1 MNRLSTRLR
10 SLLTM
15 PMILCLA
22 LLSLLL
28 SLNSATAATITVT
41 LGASADTYLSTDSPG
56 SNFGSAESLTISQN
70 SDRVLLRFNLALPTG
85 ATIESA
91 TLQTYSEAADKAN
104 FIVHPS
110 TGSWDEASVTYQTQP
125 AWDSKELARS
135 DSALRKGRYVAADLP
150 VSAVPTS
157 GTVSFG
163 LDTTASRRSGN
174 IASRESAKAPQLVV
188 TYSRATAPSPS
199 ATSTTATGQP
209 SPTATSTTATGQPS
223 PTATSTT
230 ATGQPSPTATP
241 TGVSHTLAAVGDT
254 CSTSGTTQQCAET
267 ATAVAG
273 INPERFL
280 HLGDFQYQNAGANGA
295 TDKTGYE
302 AAFAALHSKTI
313 PVYGATHDT
322 CDGAGSWECYPV
334 SFMNVNGAPEVRGK
348 LTDHQWGYSLDIGN
362 WHVVV
367 FNYKTAEGGSVASVT
382 ADLDAHPSQCLLAID
397 HAPVIGSPSSEHSTN
412 EASAFKTT
420 LVNHGV
426 DLVLN
431 GHQHFYER
439 NLDSSGFTDITNGE
453 GGIGHYNRTST
464 AATAMAYND
473 TSFGPLKVVL
483 SANGWTTDFVP
494 NAGAA
499 AFSDHASGG
508 CS

>member
-1 MNRLSTRLR
+1 MNRLSTRVR

-28 SLNSATAATITVT
+28 SLNSASAATITVT

-91 TLQTYSEAADKAN
+91 TLQTYSEVADKAN

-110 TGSWDEASVTYQTQP
+110 TGSWEEASVTYRTQP

-135 DSALRKGRYVAADLP
+135 DSGLRKGRYVAADLP

-163 LDTTASRRSGN
+163 LDTTASRRSGS

-188 TYSRATAPSPS
+188 TYSRATAPPSPTT
-199 ATSTTATGQP
+199 TSTTAT
-209 SPTATSTTATGQPS
+209 A
-223 PTATSTT
+223 
-230 ATGQPSPTATP
+230 QPSPTATP

-254 CSTSGTTQQCAET
+254 CSTSGTTQQCAKT
-267 ATAVAG
+267 ATAATSF
-273 INPERFL
+273 NPERL
-280 HLGDFQYQNAGANGA
+280 IHLGDYQYQNAGSNGA
-295 TDKTGYE
+295 TYKTGYE
-302 AAFAALHSKTI
+302 AAFAGLHDKTI
-313 PVYGATHDT
+313 PVFGSTHDT
-322 CDGAGSWECYPV
+322 CDGSGSWECYPV
-334 SFMNVNGAPEVRGK
+334 SFMNANGAPEVRGR
-348 LTDHQWGYSLDIGN
+348 LTDHQWGYSIDIDN

-367 FNYKTAEGGSVASVT
+367 FNFKTGTGLGGSVASVD
-382 ADLDAHPSQCLLAID
+382 ADLAAHPSQCLLAVS
-397 HAPVIGSPSSEHSTN
+397 HAPVIGSPAQEHPTN
-412 EASAFKTT
+412 EAAAFRQT
-420 LVNHGV
+420 LVDHGV
-426 DLVLN
+426 DLVLA

-439 NLDSSGFTDITNGE
+439 NLDPAGFTSITNGQ
-453 GGIGHYNRTST
+453 GGVGHYDRTST
-464 AATAMAYND
+464 APTAQAYNS
-473 TSFGPLKVVL
+473 TSFGPIKVVL

>member
-1 MNRLSTRLR
+1 MNRLSTRVR

-22 LLSLLL
+22 LLSLPL
-28 SLNSATAATITVT
+28 SLNSASAATITVT

-91 TLQTYSEAADKAN
+91 TLQTYSEVADKAN

-110 TGSWDEASVTYQTQP
+110 TGSWEEASVTYRTQP

-163 LDTTASRRSGN
+163 LDTTASRRSGS
-174 IASRESAKAPQLVV
+174 IASRESAKAPRLVV
-188 TYSRATAPSPS
+188 TYSRATAS
-199 ATSTTATGQP
+199 P
-209 SPTATSTTATGQPS
+209 SPTATSTTATAPPS
-223 PTATSTT
+223 PTTTSTT
-230 ATGQPSPTATP
+230 ATAQPSPTATP

-254 CSTSGTTQQCAET
+254 CSTSGTTQQCAKT

-273 INPERFL
+273 INPEKLL

-295 TDKTGYE
+295 THKTGYE
-302 AAFAALHSKTI
+302 AAFAGLHGKTI
-313 PVYGATHDT
+313 PTYGSTHDT
-322 CDGAGSWECYPV
+322 CDGSGSWECYPV
-334 SFMNVNGAPEVRGK
+334 SYLNTNGAPEVRGK

-382 ADLDAHPSQCLLAID
+382 ADLDAHPSQCLLAIG
-397 HAPVIGSPSSEHSTN
+397 HAPVIGSPSSEHPTN
-412 EASAFKTT
+412 EASAFRTT
-420 LVNHGV
+420 LVNHGI
-426 DLVLN
+426 DLILS

-439 NLDSSGFTDITNGE
+439 NVDPAGFTDITNGL
-453 GGIGHYNRTST
+453 GGIGHYNRSST
-464 AATAMAYND
+464 AATAKAYNA
-473 TSFGPLKVVL
+473 TSYGPIKVVL

>member
-1 MNRLSTRLR
+1 MNRLSSGVP

-28 SLNSATAATITVT
+28 SLSSASAATITVT

-91 TLQTYSEAADKAN
+91 TLQTYSAVADKAN

-110 TGSWDEASVTYQTQP
+110 TGSWEEASVTYRTQP

-163 LDTTASRRSGN
+163 LDTTASRRSGS
-174 IASRESAKAPQLVV
+174 ITSRESAKAPQLVV
-188 TYSRATAPSPS
+188 TYST
-199 ATSTTATGQP
+199 TTAP
-209 SPTATSTTATGQPS
+209 SPTATSTTATAPPS
-223 PTATSTT
+223 PSATS
-230 ATGQPSPTATP
+230 

-254 CSTSGTTQQCAET
+254 CSTSGTTQQCAKT

-273 INPERFL
+273 INPEKFL

-302 AAFAALHSKTI
+302 AAFAGLHSKTI
-313 PVYGATHDT
+313 PVYGSTHDT
-322 CDGAGSWECYPV
+322 CDGSGSWECYPV
-334 SFMNVNGAPEVRGK
+334 SFMNANGAPEVRGK

-382 ADLDAHPSQCLLAID
+382 ADLDAHP
-397 HAPVIGSPSSEHSTN
+397 
-412 EASAFKTT
+412 
-420 LVNHGV
+420 
-426 DLVLN
+426 
-431 GHQHFYER
+431 
-439 NLDSSGFTDITNGE
+439 
-453 GGIGHYNRTST
+453 
-464 AATAMAYND
+464 
-473 TSFGPLKVVL
+473 
-483 SANGWTTDFVP
+483 
-494 NAGAA
+494 
-499 AFSDHASGG
+499 
-508 CS
+508 

>member
-1 MNRLSTRLR
+1 MNRLSTRVR

-28 SLNSATAATITVT
+28 SLNSASAATITVT

-70 SDRVLLRFNLALPTG
+70 SDRALVRFNLALPTG
-85 ATIESA
+85 ARIESA
-91 TLQTYSEAADKAN
+91 TLQTYSAVADKAN

-110 TGSWDEASVTYQTQP
+110 TGSWEEASVTYQTQP

-163 LDTTASRRSGN
+163 LDTTASRRSGS
-174 IASRESAKAPQLVV
+174 ITSRESAKAPQLVV
-188 TYSRATAPSPS
+188 TYSTATAS
-199 ATSTTATGQP
+199 P
-209 SPTATSTTATGQPS
+209 SPTATSTAATEPPS
-223 PTATSTT
+223 PTTTSAT

-254 CSTSGTTQQCAET
+254 CATSGTTQQCAKT
-267 ATAVAG
+267 AIAVAG
-273 INPERFL
+273 INPEKFL

-302 AAFAALHSKTI
+302 AAFAGLHSKTI
-313 PVYGATHDT
+313 PVYGSTHDT
-322 CDGAGSWECYPV
+322 CDGSGSWECYPV
-334 SFMNVNGAPEVRGK
+334 SFMNANGAPEVRGK
-348 LTDHQWGYSLDIGN
+348 LTDHQWGYSVDIGN

-426 DLVLN
+426 DLILN

-439 NLDSSGFTDITNGE
+439 NLDQAGFTDITNGE
-453 GGIGHYNRTST
+453 GGIGHYSRTST
-464 AATAMAYND
+464 ASTAQAYD
-473 TSFGPLKVVL
+473 ASSFGPLKVVL
-483 SANGWTTDFVP
+483 SANGWATDFVP

-499 AFSDHASGG
+499 AFTDHASGG